1 MFTSTDRAKPEI
13 TANAVIWKGTKSQ
26 GVMHRLLVK
35 TRVYLAIR
43 LLLPKQHPA
52 IILVTTLVRQTN
64 THENL
69 LVYLPFCPQNMQIN
83 DMQCNKHSYVCIQ
96 ITVSSKPR
104 CLTYKFIGWYY
115 YLMSNE
121 HNSEWEQSPIL
132 IPNMRVYIW
141 SHTCKTIGGFSLV
154 YTNVAKIRIWL
165 THSME

>member
-1 MFTSTDRAKPEI
+1 MFTSTDRAKAEI

-69 LVYLPFCPQNMQIN
+69 LVYLPFCPQNMQIY

-104 CLTYKFIGWYY
+104 CLTYKFIG
-115 YLMSNE
+115 
-121 HNSEWEQSPIL
+121 
-132 IPNMRVYIW
+132 
-141 SHTCKTIGGFSLV
+141 
-154 YTNVAKIRIWL
+154 
-165 THSME
+165 